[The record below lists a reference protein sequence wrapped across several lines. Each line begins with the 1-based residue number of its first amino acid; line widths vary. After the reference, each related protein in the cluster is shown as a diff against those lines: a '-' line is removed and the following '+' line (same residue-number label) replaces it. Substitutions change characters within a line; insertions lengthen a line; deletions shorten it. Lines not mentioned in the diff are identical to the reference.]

1 MKVYINRKP
10 VVGPW
15 GGGNKTVTKLAEKL
29 EDHGV
34 DVVYTLQP
42 DIGLIF
48 CFNPRPND
56 LGEWYGDFL
65 KYREAHGAK
74 IIQRVGDLGTHS
86 KPHLTR
92 LVQQST
98 PMSDFVI
105 FPSDWAKAWLQFEKN
120 NSKII
125 YNRPLALFHEK
136 KKNLSIDKK
145 IKIITHHWSTNEKKG
160 FDAYKIFDRHIKQ
173 DPRYEFVYVGRL
185 PDGLTFQ
192 NSTHIQPVSSD
203 ILASMLPE
211 NHIYLTASIEEA
223 GANHVL
229 EAMASGLPVVYDRS
243 GGSIVDYCKDYG
255 EGYDSFEE
263 MIKKIDKVL
272 DKYKLYK
279 DKVMS
284 YNDTIDETIDSYI
297 DIILSMFQKERE

>member
-1 MKVYINRKP
+1 
-10 VVGPW
+10 
-15 GGGNKTVTKLAEKL
+15 
-29 EDHGV
+29 
-34 DVVYTLQP
+34 
-42 DIGLIF
+42 
-48 CFNPRPND
+48 
-56 LGEWYGDFL
+56 
-65 KYREAHGAK
+65 
-74 IIQRVGDLGTHS
+74 
-86 KPHLTR
+86 
-92 LVQQST
+92 
-98 PMSDFVI
+98 
-105 FPSDWAKAWLQFEKN
+105 
-120 NSKII
+120 
-125 YNRPLALFHEK
+125 
-136 KKNLSIDKK
+136 
-145 IKIITHHWSTNEKKG
+145 
-160 FDAYKIFDRHIKQ
+160 
-173 DPRYEFVYVGRL
+173 
-185 PDGLTFQ
+185 
-192 NSTHIQPVSSD
+192 
-203 ILASMLPE
+203 MLPE